1 VRSSILRLPFACW
14 TSKEGRPIGRP
25 SLLVQQ
31 AKGSRK
37 MDDRTLTEM
46 PLDELWVLHESVAA
60 ILASR
65 LEAEKNRLEDRLRLL
80 HRDAARNLPER
91 PARRRYP
98 AVLPKF
104 RNPAEPHQTWSGRG
118 KRPHWVTE
126 LLDAGRSIQDFQ
138 INNTTPSPS

>member
-1 VRSSILRLPFACW
+1 
-14 TSKEGRPIGRP
+14 
-25 SLLVQQ
+25 
-31 AKGSRK
+31 

-46 PLDELWVLHESVAA
+46 PLDELWVLHQSVAT

-65 LEAEKNRLEDRLRLL
+65 LEAEKSRLEDRLRLL
-80 HRDAARNLPER
+80 HGDAARNLPER
-91 PARRRYP
+91 LSRRPYP

-126 LLDAGRSIQDFQ
+126 LLDAGGSIQDFQ
-138 INNTTPSPS
+138 INDTRPSPR

>member
-1 VRSSILRLPFACW
+1 
-14 TSKEGRPIGRP
+14 
-25 SLLVQQ
+25 
-31 AKGSRK
+31 
-37 MDDRTLTEM
+37 MDDRTLKEM
-46 PLDELWVLHESVAA
+46 ELDDLWALHQSVSP

-65 LEAEKNRLEDRLRLL
+65 LETKKRELEDRLRRLGAN
-80 HRDAARNLPER
+80 AAPDLTKEPS
-91 PARRRYP
+91 RRRYP

-138 INNTTPSPS
+138 ISKTTSSPS

>member
-1 VRSSILRLPFACW
+1 
-14 TSKEGRPIGRP
+14 
-25 SLLVQQ
+25 
-31 AKGSRK
+31 

-65 LEAEKNRLEDRLRLL
+65 LEAEKSRLEDRLRRLGA
-80 HRDAARNLPER
+80 DAAPNPVKE
-91 PARRRYP
+91 PSRRQYP
-98 AVLPKF
+98 AVSPKF

-126 LLDAGRSIQDFQ
+126 LLDAGLNIQDFQ
-138 INNTTPSPS
+138 ISETTPSPP